1 MISKSKSSFLAAA
14 ERDKKDILCH
24 IEWPIT
30 IAVIGILLRI
40 IPIWAMPTWY
50 DENFSIL
57 LARLPINRLIAAT
70 AGDVHPP
77 LWYLLCWPLAHIPGI
92 PAWAI
97 VRIPSLL
104 ASIATLWVWWLILK
118 IVTTNDRIRL
128 VAFGL
133 FCFLPEQI
141 YYAQE
146 GRMYAL
152 LTLLVLIAWLCILR
166 RQWVWLAVATTI
178 MLYLQNYGLLYL
190 AALWIAGMIY
200 ERKTWKKLTDAMA
213 EEGMIVVPGWKKL
226 TISLTIAGL
235 AFIPWLLVLFKQ
247 MGEIHGNYW
256 ILYFSFWSV
265 LRDLLYTVFLS
276 GMLKAEM
283 VNIAV
288 FYGVVTWVVIWSIR
302 HRTLSW
308 PTVILAFVPIT
319 LAAMISIIWQPIMLY
334 RALIPSGAFICLLI
348 AEPVGTLG
356 RRPLLLMAIFLVPAL
371 LVNLIGTEIRSHWAD
386 ETLLKNGDMYSI
398 IDSQWREG
406 DLLYYADDGVFVSG
420 SVYWKHIDN
429 AIRVT
434 PCGRVYG
441 GLSNLT
447 RAAIGE
453 RTGPLPEN
461 TTGRTW
467 VVTAVTPLTS
477 PCENNYLLEHGLL
490 DTTPLGCSEDDELV
504 QSCVYLI
511 EEVP

>member
-1 MISKSKSSFLAAA
+1 MISKSKFSFLTAA
-14 ERDKKDILCH
+14 ERGDKKDILCH
-24 IEWPIT
+24 IEWPII
-30 IAVIGILLRI
+30 IAVIGGLLRI

-104 ASIATLWVWWLILK
+104 ASIATIWVWWLILK
-118 IVTTNDRIRL
+118 IMTTNDRIRL

-166 RQWVWLAVATTI
+166 RQWVWLALATTT
-178 MLYLQNYGLLYL
+178 MLYLQNYGLLYAAAIWL
-190 AALWIAGMIY
+190 AAMVYDRRTWRPVTIAV
-200 ERKTWKKLTDAMA
+200 AA
-213 EEGMIVVPGWKKL
+213 
-226 TISLTIAGL
+226 AGL

-247 MGEIHGNYW
+247 MNEINGNYW
-256 ILYFSFWSV
+256 ILYFSFWSI

-288 FYGVVTWVVIWSIR
+288 FYGVVTWVVIWSLR
-302 HRTLSW
+302 HRILNL

-386 ETLLKNGDMYSI
+386 ETLLKNGDMYSV
-398 IDSQWREG
+398 IDSQWQEG

-420 SVYWKHIDN
+420 SVYWQHIDN

-453 RTGPLPEN
+453 QTGDLPEN
-461 TTGRTW
+461 TTGRIW

-477 PCENNYLLEHGLL
+477 PCENDYLLGHGLL
-490 DTTPLGCSEDDELV
+490 ETVPLGCSEDDELV